1 MQPFTLLDQM
11 GMFRLLIGTMARYW
25 RFLKTDRGGM
35 FRFLN
40 NCAHIGYFAE
50 TEQKGKAFP
59 LCTPLAFSLRAV
71 AGMKDMFRHIGVWRK
86 MSSLRDALISGF
98 EPLVSNHSFGAIF
111 EHANQLI

>member
-1 MQPFTLLDQM
+1 
-11 GMFRLLIGTMARYW
+11 
-25 RFLKTDRGGM
+25 M

-50 TEQKGKAFP
+50 TEQRGKAFP